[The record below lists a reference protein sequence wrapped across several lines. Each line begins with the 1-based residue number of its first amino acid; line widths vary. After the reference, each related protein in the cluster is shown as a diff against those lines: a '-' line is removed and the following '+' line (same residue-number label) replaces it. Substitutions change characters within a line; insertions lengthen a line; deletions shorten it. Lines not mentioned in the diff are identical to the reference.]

1 MISAYVIGFA
11 FGLLEAV
18 LYVIASSNYDLQG
31 NAAGSVSTFL
41 FAVMVSYYNH
51 IGHLQLH
58 TTSVITC
65 TVK

>member
-31 NAAGSVSTFL
+31 NAAGNVSTFL
-41 FAVMVSYYNH
+41 FVVMVSY
-51 IGHLQLH
+51 
-58 TTSVITC
+58 
-65 TVK
+65 